1 MTNKIISQI
10 ENAFIEIGYRRNLIQ
25 KDYKYADLFSA
36 GEPVRSIQRA
46 VFGQEPFDYRSA
58 CFGIQLA
65 EPKQSTLTL
74 INDLKA
80 LGAPQIF
87 IINNGKTE
95 RWIITEEKPILQEKY
110 NTDTL
115 PKVIIQNNQDWQPQS
130 IIRAKSGFAKAG
142 PRQLDF
148 IDVGLLPALEHE
160 AAGKI
165 DYLLR
170 DILNYVEE
178 EFKQHRLRFDAS
190 EVFRVV
196 FSLLAAKLLK
206 DRNIS
211 NSRNIDFSL
220 PQTAL
225 KAVHNHYG
233 RSLTVANAIMPKTT
247 LESISQKIGKSF
259 PFCNISADT
268 LTYIYENTFVSQES
282 RKKLGIHGTPSYVA
296 NYILSQMPI
305 EDLPRAQW
313 HTTDPMCGHGI
324 FLIAAMRRMRDLL
337 PGSWSAQQRHKFF
350 VEHLH
355 GIEID
360 SFSVEVA
367 RMCLMLADFPE
378 PNGWDLV
385 KHDTFKGKKLE
396 NIAAKTMVFVANPPF
411 GIIEGRSPQISKP
424 VELLR
429 RTLPLLPNNAL
440 VGMVLPRSFVD
451 SSDYKSVREI
461 FLNEF
466 ELISLTDLPDRIFP
480 HSDAE
485 TSIIVARKQKA
496 VSRGNVIYRE
506 IKDND
511 REDFRVR
518 QHVPREGRVPQSYFN
533 DKMNGRIIVPLLQ
546 EVWEHLDGCLKLG
559 DITDIRKGVEYKL
572 KLREEE
578 LNKIMRSEPFHG
590 SKPGITSVTEG
601 FMQYIAEDTAYISI
615 DKKYLRFEAST
626 AWTLPWDKP
635 KVIVPASRMSRGSW
649 RFAAAI
655 DKKCRI
661 VSRRFYSIWPK
672 SEILS
677 VETLAAL
684 LNSPIAEAF
693 TYAHS
698 FQKDIPKRV
707 YSAIP
712 IPDLSSDTKQIIDSL
727 VYRYSEVLQNDRN
740 EAKKILL
747 QIDAE
752 ILKLY
757 KLPPRLERKLL
768 DIFWGQQRSVPF
780 EFRGYIP
787 PDIDSWIP
795 LHIYISEQ
803 FNEATPDKIM
813 KRIPIIR
820 NTKIINYLKS
830 LGSEK

>member
-1 MTNKIISQI
+1 MNDKIISKI

-25 KDYKYADLFSA
+25 KDYKYADLFST

-58 CFGIQLA
+58 CFGVQLVD
-65 EPKQSTLTL
+65 PKHSTFTIVNNLR
-74 INDLKA
+74 A

-87 IINNGKTE
+87 IINNNKTE
-95 RWIITEEKPILQEKY
+95 LWAITEGQPILQGKY
-110 NTDTL
+110 NTYHL
-115 PKVIIQNNQDWQPQS
+115 HNVIIQNEQDWQPQS
-130 IIRAKSGFAKAG
+130 IMRAKSGFAKPG

-148 IDVGLLPALEHE
+148 VDIGLLPALEHE
-160 AAGKI
+160 AAEKI

-170 DILNYVEE
+170 DILNYIED
-178 EFKQHRLRFDAS
+178 EFKQRRLHFDAFA
-190 EVFRVV
+190 VFRIV

-225 KAVHNHYG
+225 KAVQNHYG
-233 RSLTVANAIMPKTT
+233 RSLTATNAIMPKTT

-259 PFCNISADT
+259 QFCNLSVDT
-268 LTYIYENTFVSQES
+268 LTYIYENTFVSPES
-282 RKKLGIHGTPSYVA
+282 RRKLGIHSTPSYVA

-305 EDLPRAQW
+305 EDLPRTQW

-337 PGSWSAQQRHKFF
+337 PGRWNTQQRHKFF

-360 SFSVEVA
+360 SFSIEVA

-378 PNGWDLV
+378 PNGWNLV
-385 KHDTFKGKKLE
+385 KQDVTGKKRK
-396 NIAAKTMVFVANPPF
+396 NIIAQTMVLVGNPPF
-411 GIIEGRSPQISKP
+411 ENVEGKRPQTPKP

-429 RTLPLLPNNAL
+429 KTLPILPNNAL

-451 SSDYKSVREI
+451 SSDYKCVRKS
-461 FLNEF
+461 FLNDF
-466 ELISLTDLPDRIFP
+466 ELISLTALPDRIFI
-480 HSDAE
+480 HSDSE
-485 TSIIVARKQKA
+485 TAIIVARKQKPQ
-496 VSRGNVIYRE
+496 GKGYVIYRE
-506 IKDND
+506 IKDSD
-511 REDFRVR
+511 RESFRIR
-518 QHVPREGRVPQSYFN
+518 YRIPREDGVSQSYFN
-533 DKMNGRIIVPLLQ
+533 DKMQGCFIVPLLQ
-546 EVWEHLDGCLKLG
+546 EVWEVLEGCANLG
-559 DITDIRKGVEYKL
+559 KMADIKIGVQYKP
-572 KLREEE
+572 KLREEK
-578 LNKIMRSEPFHG
+578 LSKIIRSEPFPD
-590 SKPGITSVTEG
+590 SKPGITSITEG
-601 FMQYIAEDTAYISI
+601 FMQYIAEDTVYMSI
-615 DKKYLRFEAST
+615 HKQYRRFKTST
-626 AWTLPWDKP
+626 TWSLPWDKP
-635 KVIVPASRMSRGSW
+635 KVIVPASRMSRGLW

-655 DKKCRI
+655 DKEGRI
-661 VSRRFYSIWPK
+661 VNRRFYSIWPK
-672 SEILS
+672 SKAFD
-677 VETLAAL
+677 VELLAAL

-698 FQKDIPKRV
+698 FQRDIPKRI
-707 YSAIP
+707 YESIP
-712 IPDLSSDTKQIIDSL
+712 VPEIPSDIKQIIDSL
-727 VYRYSEVLQNDRN
+727 VYRYSEVLQKDKT
-740 EAKKILL
+740 EARKILL

-768 DIFWGQQRSVPF
+768 DVFWGQQRPVPF

-803 FNEATPDKIM
+803 FNDATPDKIM

-820 NTKIINYLKS
+820 NTKFINYLKS
-830 LGSEK
+830 LGRE

>member
-10 ENAFIEIGYRRNLIQ
+10 ENAFIEIGYRRKLIQ
-25 KDYKYADLFSA
+25 KDYKYADLFST

-58 CFGIQLA
+58 CFGVQLVD
-65 EPKQSTLTL
+65 PKHSTFTL
-74 INDLKA
+74 VNNLRA

-87 IINNGKTE
+87 IINNNKTE
-95 RWIITEEKPILQEKY
+95 LWAITEGQPILREKY
-110 NTDTL
+110 NTYHL
-115 PKVIIQNNQDWQPQS
+115 HNVIIQNEQDWQPQS
-130 IIRAKSGFAKAG
+130 IMRAKSGFAKPG

-148 IDVGLLPALEHE
+148 VDIGLLPALEHE
-160 AAGKI
+160 AAEKI

-170 DILNYVEE
+170 DILNYIED
-178 EFKQHRLRFDAS
+178 EFKQRRLHFDAS
-190 EVFRVV
+190 AVFRIV

-225 KAVHNHYG
+225 RAVQNHYG
-233 RSLTVANAIMPKTT
+233 RSLTATNAIMHKTT
-247 LESISQKIGKSF
+247 LESISQKIGESF
-259 PFCNISADT
+259 QFCNLSVDT
-268 LTYIYENTFVSQES
+268 LTYIYENTFVSPES
-282 RKKLGIHGTPSYVA
+282 RRKLGIHSTPSYVA

-305 EDLPRAQW
+305 EDLPRTQW

-337 PGSWSAQQRHKFF
+337 PGHWSTQQRHKFF

-360 SFSVEVA
+360 SFSIEVA

-378 PNGWDLV
+378 PNGWNLV
-385 KHDTFKGKKLE
+385 KQDVFTGRKLK
-396 NIAAKTMVFVANPPF
+396 NIIAQTMVLVGNPPF
-411 GIIEGRSPQISKP
+411 ENIEGKRPQTPKP

-429 RTLPLLPNNAL
+429 KTLPILPNNAL

-451 SSDYKSVREI
+451 SSDYKSIRNY
-461 FLNEF
+461 FLNDF
-466 ELISLTDLPDRIFP
+466 ELISLTALPDRIFLY
-480 HSDAE
+480 SSSE
-485 TSIIVARKQKA
+485 TILIVARKKQLK
-496 VSRGNVIYRE
+496 SKGNVLYRE
-506 IKDND
+506 VKNHE
-511 REDFRVR
+511 RENFRIHCRVTW
-518 QHVPREGRVPQSYFN
+518 EDEVPQSYFKEKRQ
-533 DKMNGRIIVPLLQ
+533 DCMIVPLLR
-546 EVWEHLDGCLKLG
+546 EIWGRLDTYAHLG

-578 LNKIMRSEPFHG
+578 LNKIIRSEPFPD

-601 FMQYIAEDTAYISI
+601 FMQYIAEDTSYISI
-615 DKKYLRFEAST
+615 DKKYRRFEISS
-626 AWTLPWDKP
+626 AWNLPWDKQ
-635 KVIVPASRMSRGSW
+635 KVIVPASRMSIGPW
-649 RFAAAI
+649 RFAAVI
-655 DKKCRI
+655 DKEGRI
-661 VSRRFYSIWPK
+661 VNRRFYSIWPK
-672 SEILS
+672 YKTLS
-677 VETLAAL
+677 VEMLAAL

-698 FQKDIPKRV
+698 FQRDIPKRV
-707 YSAIP
+707 YAAIP
-712 IPDLSSDTKQIIDSL
+712 IPEISSDTKQIIDSL
-727 VYRYSEVLQNDRN
+727 VYRYLEVSQKDKT

-768 DIFWGQQRSVPF
+768 DIFWGQKRPVPF
-780 EFRGYIP
+780 EFSGYIP
-787 PDIDSWIP
+787 PNIDSWIP

-820 NTKIINYLKS
+820 DTKFIGYLKS
-830 LGSEK
+830 LGREK

>member
-1 MTNKIISQI
+1 MTDKIISKI

-25 KDYKYADLFSA
+25 KDYKYADLFST

-58 CFGIQLA
+58 CFGVQLID
-65 EPKQSTLTL
+65 PKQSTLTL
-74 INDLKA
+74 VNNLRA

-87 IINNGKTE
+87 VINNNKTE
-95 RWIITEEKPILQEKY
+95 LWAITEGQPILREKY
-110 NTDTL
+110 NTYHL
-115 PKVIIQNNQDWQPQS
+115 HNVIIQNGQYWQPQS
-130 IIRAKSGFAKAG
+130 IMRAKSGFAKPG
-142 PRQLDF
+142 PRQMDF
-148 IDVGLLPALEHE
+148 VDIGLLPALEHE
-160 AAGKI
+160 AAEKI

-170 DILNYVEE
+170 DILNYIED
-178 EFKQHRLRFDAS
+178 EFKQRRQHFDAS
-190 EVFRVV
+190 AVFRIV

-206 DRNIS
+206 DRDIS

-233 RSLTVANAIMPKTT
+233 RSLTFTPAKIPEFT
-247 LESISQKIGKSF
+247 LEYISKKIGESF
-259 PFCNISADT
+259 PFCNISVDT

-282 RKKLGIHGTPSYVA
+282 RKKLGIHSTPSYVA

-305 EDLPRAQW
+305 EDLPRTQW

-337 PGSWSAQQRHKFF
+337 PGNWSAQQRHKFF

-360 SFSVEVA
+360 SFSIEVA

-378 PNGWDLV
+378 PNGWNLV
-385 KHDTFKGKKLE
+385 KQDVFTGKKLK
-396 NIAAKTMVFVANPPF
+396 NIIAQTMVLVGNPPF
-411 GIIEGRSPQISKP
+411 ENVEGKRPQTPKP

-429 RTLPLLPNNAL
+429 KTLPILPNNAL

-451 SSDYKSVREI
+451 SSDYKSVRET
-461 FLNEF
+461 FLNDF
-466 ELISLTDLPDRIFP
+466 ELISLTALPDRIFP

-496 VSRGNVIYRE
+496 LSKGNVIYRE
-506 IKDND
+506 VKDND
-511 REDFRVR
+511 REDFRIR
-518 QHVPREGRVPQSYFN
+518 HRVPREDRVPQSYFN

-546 EVWEHLDGCLKLG
+546 EVWGRLDGCHNLG
-559 DITDIRKGVEYKL
+559 EIADIRKGVEYKL
-572 KLREEE
+572 KLGKEE
-578 LNKIMRSEPFHG
+578 LNKIIRSESFPN
-590 SKPGITSVTEG
+590 SKPAITSVTEG
-601 FMQYIAEDTAYISI
+601 FMQYVAEDTVYMLTN
-615 DKKYLRFEAST
+615 KRYRRLETST
-626 AWTLPWDKP
+626 AWNLSWDKP

-655 DKKCRI
+655 DKKGRI
-661 VSRRFYSIWPK
+661 VSRRFYSIWPE
-672 SEILS
+672 SETLS
-677 VETLAAL
+677 VEMLAAL

-712 IPDLSSDTKQIIDSL
+712 IPDISSDTKQIIDSL
-727 VYRYSEVLQNDRN
+727 VYRYLEVSQKDKI

-747 QIDAE
+747 QIDAK

-768 DIFWGQQRSVPF
+768 DIFWGQKRPVPF
-780 EFRGYIP
+780 EFSGYIP
-787 PDIDSWIP
+787 PNIDSWIP
-795 LHIYISEQ
+795 LHIYISEN

-820 NTKIINYLKS
+820 DTKFINYLKS
-830 LGSEK
+830 LGREK